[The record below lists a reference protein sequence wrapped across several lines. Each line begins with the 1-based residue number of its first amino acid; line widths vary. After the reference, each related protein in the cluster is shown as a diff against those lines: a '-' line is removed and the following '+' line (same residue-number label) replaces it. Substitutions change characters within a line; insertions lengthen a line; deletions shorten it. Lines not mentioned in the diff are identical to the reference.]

1 MKKVAVILALLCS
14 VLLLGCA
21 RGNPGNDIKKEDDAC
36 IEIQT
41 PPYTDSYEFNSY
53 KELSEGLIQP
63 DSFLKRD
70 IAKDRDKYGGIYE
83 KTITLFE
90 KKAVDLWVPSYG
102 GKLCTLRDAEGF
114 NNITVFTVEL
124 YNLPWI
130 WYFCKVQDK
139 SFRVQIAYTCVL
151 DSVKLDSARTYCEVL
166 SVIAPDAPQPAN
178 YKEYKSY
185 QKIYEKDLSLSNGKK
200 LTAMVSEVKD
210 SDTVYVMFKYD
221 GLLVCI
227 TADFRIL
234 SDSFWS
240 KFDLVRFN

>member
-1 MKKVAVILALLCS
+1 MKKTAVILALLCS

-21 RGNPGNDIKKEDDAC
+21 RGNPGNDTKKDDAY

-41 PPYTDSYEFNSY
+41 PSYTESYGFNSY
-53 KELSEGLIQP
+53 KELAEALLQP

-70 IAKDRDKYGGIYE
+70 IAKDRDSYGGIYE

-102 GKLCTLRDAEGF
+102 NNLCTLRNTEGF
-114 NNITVFTVEL
+114 SNITVFTAEL

-178 YKEYKSY
+178 YKKYKSY
-185 QKIYEKDLSLSNGKK
+185 KKIYEKDLSLSNGKK

-210 SDTVYVMFKYD
+210 RDSVYVMFKHD

-227 TADFRIL
+227 TADSWIL
-234 SDSFWS
+234 SDSFWRE
-240 KFDLVRFN
+240 FDLVKLK